1 MTFKNSLLAA
11 MILLLLTAC
20 STFKDLKN
28 INIGSDFEKSTR
40 NYTQLVR
47 WHELESAASL
57 YVSPPLLEAYR
68 QRVKETDEIKI
79 ADYRIKLLECDPE
92 KGEATATVELDY
104 YRPPSVKLLTVA
116 YLQKWS
122 YEEENGRHLW
132 RLKTLLPEFK

>member
-1 MTFKNSLLAA
+1 MTLKKSLLAA
-11 MILLLLTAC
+11 MIPLLLTAC

-28 INIGSDFEKSTR
+28 INIGSEFEKSAK

-47 WHELESAASL
+47 WHELESAASV

-68 QRVKETDEIKI
+68 QRIKEADEVKI
-79 ADYRIKLLECDPE
+79 ADYRVKLLECDPE
-92 KGEATATVELDY
+92 KGKGTATVELDY
-104 YRPPSVKLLTVA
+104 YRPPSTRLLTVA
-116 YLQKWS
+116 DLQKWS